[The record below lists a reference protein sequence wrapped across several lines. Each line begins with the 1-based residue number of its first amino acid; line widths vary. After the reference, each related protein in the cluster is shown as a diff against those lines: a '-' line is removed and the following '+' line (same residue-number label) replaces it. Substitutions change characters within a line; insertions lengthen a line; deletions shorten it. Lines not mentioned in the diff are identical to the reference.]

1 MATSRHSYDVYKAE
15 MKRIR
20 EKSKQYAYTHDYFRK
35 TALTSFRNILE
46 ALRHEYEKGQS
57 PMLSTLLRTH
67 CMIDPELLDYW
78 DFFLYDSLTNATLDL
93 QREIVEKAGKKPH
106 PSFSEKHV
114 PILLNQIAKLN
125 ERYLTP
131 PDQAAPQQSV
141 QEEVLTV
148 AQAQLV
154 SLGEQKRKLQDEIEA
169 LVENRD
175 EAIELADQRDALL
188 EEIRD
193 LKADREKV
201 AHLKL
206 EKHDLLREIDGLR
219 AEKEIAAAETE
230 RQENAELSRSR
241 RQINVL
247 EQERSDLQ
255 QEVESLRTQL
265 ASAADEKEL
274 SRAVRRINVLEQER
288 SDMQQEMEELRV
300 QLASAQEAKPD
311 EKELSRAERRINVLE
326 QERADLQQET
336 EKLRAQLASAQEAKP
351 DEEAL
356 SKAQRQVNILELER
370 NELQQTLDEIR
381 KQMASGGKKKSDD
394 KELSRAQRR
403 INVLEQERNDLQEE
417 VKELQIAL
425 ENAAPQDSEALTE
438 AQKRISELE
447 QKLNDQESL
456 GKSQKDDAD
465 KRIAEL
471 EQENADLRERKT
483 IEPDEALRIEAD
495 AAIEAEK
502 AWLLEELERETGFKY
517 RFDGTSVRNEEVGE
531 MVAGRAAFEQEL
543 VNALNATN
551 RSFRDS
557 AGEATAAITAACEEL
572 RKTLEQQTNSAINSV
587 VDTSRRLQGTD
598 FRDLLDAFRT
608 LETQV
613 FYKSRSGVD
622 TPEFKEYWKSV
633 RFFLKKLE
641 NTLNKLGFLRYMP
654 EVGAELDPETMEAL
668 EVDDDYP
675 ADPEEYPMYTVKEIV
690 SGGFMDKSGEFPEIK
705 ALVVAEYKED

>member
-57 PMLSTLLRTH
+57 PMLSALLRTH

-114 PILLNQIAKLN
+114 PILLNQIAKLG

-131 PDQAAPQQSV
+131 SEQPTPQQSE
-141 QEEVLTV
+141 QEEVV
-148 AQAQLV
+148 SAAQAQLV
-154 SLGEQKRKLQDEIEA
+154 SLGEQKRRLQDEIEA

-175 EAIELADQRDALL
+175 EAIELADQRDALQ
-188 EEIRD
+188 EEIKA

-201 AHLKL
+201 AYLKL
-206 EKHDLLREIDGLR
+206 EKHDLLREIDGLK
-219 AEKEIAAAETE
+219 AEKEIAAAENE
-230 RQENAELSRSR
+230 RQENAELARSR

-247 EQERSDLQ
+247 EQERADL
-255 QEVESLRTQL
+255 
-265 ASAADEKEL
+265 
-274 SRAVRRINVLEQER
+274 
-288 SDMQQEMEELRV
+288 QQEMEELKT
-300 QLASAQEAKPD
+300 QLAAAASD
-311 EKELSRAERRINVLE
+311 NKELSRAERRINVLE
-326 QERADLQQET
+326 QERADLQQEM
-336 EKLRAQLASAQEAKP
+336 EELRTQLATAQETK
-351 DEEAL
+351 
-356 SKAQRQVNILELER
+356 V
-370 NELQQTLDEIR
+370 
-381 KQMASGGKKKSDD
+381 DD

-403 INVLEQERNDLQEE
+403 INVLEQERADLQQEMEELRTQLTTAQETKADDKALSEAQRQINVLELERNELQETLNEIRTQMASGGGKKKSGDKELSRAQRRINVLEQERSDLQEE
-417 VKELQIAL
+417 VKELQAAL
-425 ENAAPQDSEALTE
+425 ENAAPQDTEALAT
-438 AQKRISELE
+438 AQ
-447 QKLNDQESL
+447 
-456 GKSQKDDAD
+456 

-471 EQENADLRERKT
+471 EQENADLRDSKT

-517 RFDGTSVRNEEVGE
+517 RFDGTAVHNDEVSE

-557 AGEATAAITAACEEL
+557 TSEATAAIAAACEEL
-572 RKTLEQQTNSAINSV
+572 RKNLEQQTNSAINAV

-598 FRDLLDAFRT
+598 FRDLLDAFRS
-608 LETQV
+608 LETQLY
-613 FYKSRSGVD
+613 YKSRSGTE
-622 TPEFKEYWKSV
+622 TPEFKEYWKAV

-641 NTLNKLGFLRYMP
+641 NTLNKLGFLRYLP
-654 EVGAELDPETMEAL
+654 EVGADLDPDTMEAL

-675 ADPEEYPMYTVKEIV
+675 AEPDEYAMYTVKEIV
-690 SGGFMDKSGEFPEIK
+690 SGGFMDKTGEYPEIK
-705 ALVVAEYKED
+705 AVVVGQYKED